1 MLSRKRQERKM
12 MMKTAK
18 TLGIAGSCPQEMG
31 RGLKKDEFIVREG
44 GLDAARLSVNYIKSG
59 GGGVIYC
66 K

>member
-1 MLSRKRQERKM
+1 MSWRKGKGEEKNDENGKNVRDR
-12 MMKTAK
+12 
-18 TLGIAGSCPQEMG
+18 GVCPQEMG

-59 GGGVIYC
+59 GGVIYC